1 MKAKPVAPPA
11 PPPKQLP
18 KTDAPEGV
26 FAQLL
31 QQRLPM
37 PEVVE
42 EAAPP
47 APSAPIERIAALA
60 NEIGARV
67 EATPVGTVTIQ
78 FDAKTFEGL
87 TVEISRERGQLQVK
101 LVSPTPEVAQLL
113 SSNAENLR
121 QRLEERGYRQAVVQ
135 VQRVR
140 KAAAP
145 KEQKPWR

>member
-11 PPPKQLP
+11 PPPKQVP

-26 FAQLL
+26 FAQML
-31 QQRLPM
+31 QQRMPM

-47 APSAPIERIAALA
+47 APSAPLERITALA

-67 EATPVGTVTIQ
+67 EATPAGTVTIQ

-87 TVEISRERGQLQVK
+87 TVEITRERGQLQVK

-113 SSNAENLR
+113 TSNAESLR

-135 VQRVR
+135 VQRMR
-140 KAAAP
+140 KANP
-145 KEQKPWR
+145 KEQKQWR

>member
-11 PPPKQLP
+11 PPPKELP
-18 KTDAPEGV
+18 KTEAPEGA

-31 QQRLPM
+31 QQRMPM

-47 APSAPIERIAALA
+47 APSAPLERIAALA

-67 EATPVGTVTIQ
+67 EASPVGAVTIQ

-87 TVEISRERGQLQVK
+87 TVEIIRERGQLQVK
-101 LVSPTPEVAQLL
+101 LVAPTPEVAQLL

-140 KAAAP
+140 KAAP